1 MLGGILSL
9 QVLLYSHNSEEHIA
23 ECEEDI
29 FLSLQTSPLFVL
41 ATAEKWDRGSF
52 LISQNHH
59 MKYENECCR
68 VKLLGLQVA

>member
-9 QVLLYSHNSEEHIA
+9 QVLLYSHNSEEHIT

-41 ATAEKWDRGSF
+41 ATAEK
-52 LISQNHH
+52 
-59 MKYENECCR
+59 
-68 VKLLGLQVA
+68 